1 LGLRSIASA
10 LLVTFVVYSMV
21 LSLYSQPMAY
31 GQERGAQ
38 ERTVTITEIVTST
51 TTVILISTV
60 TTNFT
65 TTATLTSTLESVVT
79 HVVTAFQTIER
90 ANYPIGY
97 GYGGN
102 RDS

>member
-1 LGLRSIASA
+1 
-10 LLVTFVVYSMV
+10 
-21 LSLYSQPMAY
+21 
-31 GQERGAQ
+31 
-38 ERTVTITEIVTST
+38 
-51 TTVILISTV
+51 
-60 TTNFT
+60 
-65 TTATLTSTLESVVT
+65 VT